1 MSLRAVSLRH
11 IMENPPPAPEPLL
24 SPWLIEQSF
33 TVLQAAPKVG
43 KTWLSLAAA
52 LAVAGGGRFL
62 GWSAPKPRKVL
73 YVDAENGRR
82 LIYDRMR
89 YLMGSI
95 EGIDP
100 EAAVDNLQVIGMR
113 EHHDDENGEPFPLID
128 GKDGSRKYVDAVVAH
143 GASLIVLDTMAQL
156 IDLDDENSAT
166 AYRPLTRTVKDLQH
180 AGCAVLLL
188 HHLRKGGRGGDP
200 DAGRGSGALGA
211 AVDLQLGLSRCGK
224 APTDLAAFKLDAA
237 ASRDGVHLSMR
248 AKLQAYGDGACWVN
262 GEAGTA
268 ADDGETKLERV
279 LRVAASG
286 QFERQKDLAEALG
299 MDAGELSKLKKQ
311 AVIDGDWTEGQLK
324 AAMEAPAAAVAT

>member
-1 MSLRAVSLRH
+1 MSLQPVSLRH

-24 SPWLIEQSF
+24 SPWLMEQSF

-82 LIYDRMR
+82 RIYDRMR
-89 YLMGSI
+89 YLIGSI

-100 EAAVDNLQVIGMR
+100 EAAIDNFDVIGKK
-113 EHHDDENGEPFPLID
+113 EHEGGTKGKPFPLID
-128 GKDGSRKYVDAVVAH
+128 GKEGSQQYVDVVKEY
-143 GASLIVLDTMAQL
+143 GASLIVLDTMSRL
-156 IDLDDENSAT
+156 VDLDDENASA
-166 AYRPLTRTVKDLQH
+166 AYRPLGDTVSDLAE

-188 HHLRKGGRGGDP
+188 HHLRKGGRGSDP
-200 DAGRGSGALGA
+200 DAARGSGALGA
-211 AVDLQLGLSRCGK
+211 TVDLQIGMSRCRKGVD
-224 APTDLAAFKLDAA
+224 DLAAFKVDAA
-237 ASRDGVHLSMR
+237 ADRDGVTMSQK
-248 AKLQAYGDGACWVN
+248 AKLQLGRGAARWVN
-262 GEAGTA
+262 GEASTA

-279 LRVAASG
+279 LRVAGSG
-286 QFERQKDLAEALG
+286 QFERQKDLAAALG
-299 MDAGELSKLKKQ
+299 MDAGELSKLKKR
-311 AVIDGDWTEGQLK
+311 AENDGDWTEGQLK